1 MLQADDPTY
10 PLVAA
15 VRTSSA
21 TGVDDRRQII
31 QNGGFDGSLS
41 PWTSGTGNTGN
52 QFTASNNVAT
62 YAVPSDD
69 SNTLSQR
76 IPDPAVGNPAYYF
89 SLDLGAY
96 PQDGTSPGQASCQI
110 DFQNGV
116 GDLFYRQVLSTT
128 GSSKTMYGSGT
139 IQQTGMLD
147 VVVNVQCTGSNGG
160 VITVDNCAFY
170 VFQPD
175 GAPAGCSSDTSIL
188 QNGGFDTAFPPWTTS
203 QGISSS
209 ATFSVSRG
217 QANVQFA
224 AGASTNDDLA
234 KISQS
239 ANIPNNTPY
248 RITTDL
254 FFSITSQGSCDVNF
268 ANEFEI
274 LDTTGQVTTSQQLPV
289 TFDATS
295 DIASTQFVIQITCSG
310 PGVNRVLIDNV
321 ALVLNPGQNCAR

>member
-21 TGVDDRRQII
+21 TGVDGRRQII

-41 PWTSGTGNTGN
+41 PWTSGTGNTVN
-52 QFTASNNVAT
+52 QFTVGNNVAT
-62 YAVPSDD
+62 CAVPSDD

-89 SLDLGAY
+89 SIDLGVY
-96 PQDGTSPGQASCQI
+96 PQDGTSPSQATCQI

-116 GDLFYRQVLSTT
+116 GDLFYRQTLGTT
-128 GSSKTMYGSGT
+128 GNSRTTYGSGT
-139 IQQTGMLD
+139 IQQSGMLD
-147 VVVNVQCTGSNGG
+147 VIVNVQCTGSDGG
-160 VITVDNCAFY
+160 VITLDNIAFY

-175 GAPAGCSSDTSIL
+175 GAPTSCSPDASIL

-203 QGISSS
+203 QGSSTS
-209 ATFSVSRG
+209 ASFSVSAG

-224 AGASTNDDLA
+224 AGASTNDDPA

-239 ANIPNNTPY
+239 ANIPTNTNY
-248 RITTDL
+248 TITADL
-254 FFSITSQGSCDVNF
+254 FFSITSGGSCDVNF
-268 ANEFEI
+268 ANEFEV
-274 LDTTGQVTTSQQLPV
+274 LDTTGQITTSQELPV
-289 TFDATS
+289 SFNGLS
-295 DIASTQFVIQITCSG
+295 DIASSQFVIEITCSG
-310 PGVNRVLIDNV
+310 PGANRVSIDTV
-321 ALVLNPGQNCAR
+321 GLVLNSGQNCAR